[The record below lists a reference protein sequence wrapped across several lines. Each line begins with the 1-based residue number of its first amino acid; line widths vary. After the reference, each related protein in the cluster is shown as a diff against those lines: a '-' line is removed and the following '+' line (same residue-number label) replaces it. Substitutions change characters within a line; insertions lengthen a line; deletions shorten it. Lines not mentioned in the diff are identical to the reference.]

1 MGGKEMRNCK
11 ELKHEKNG
19 NVTEKIGKN
28 KGKTKKV
35 SKDESLLSFDLFLE
49 GKEHSAYKFMG
60 AHFITENRKRGVR
73 FTTWAPRAS
82 KIYVIGD
89 FNNWE
94 LKEEYSMEKIN
105 ERGIWSLFLP
115 KLEEG
120 IKYKFAV
127 VNECGNNT
135 VYKAD
140 PYAFKS
146 ELRPNTASVLTKIKS
161 FRWGDKRWLNKR
173 EKEGLD
179 NKPMNIYE
187 LHLGSWKRKDGEFMT
202 YEEISEILVE
212 YIKEMGYTHVEF
224 MPINEHPLDASWGY
238 QGVGYYS
245 VTSRYGDLNGLKNL
259 INKLH
264 KNNIGVLLDWVPSH
278 FCKDEHGLFMF
289 DGSPTYEYEAWWK
302 ANNEGWG
309 TCNFDLGRPEVKS
322 FLFSNAM
329 YWINEFH
336 VDGLRVDAVSNM
348 LYLDYGRE
356 YGEWEPNIY
365 GGNGNLEAIS
375 FLKEL
380 NTIIKKEGKGAITV
394 AEESTSWEGIT
405 KPVEEDGL
413 GFDYKW
419 NMGWMNDTLS
429 YIELDPIY
437 RKYHHNKMNFS
448 MMYNY
453 SEKFILPISHDEV
466 VHGKKSLINKMW
478 GDDWK
483 KYAGL
488 RLYASFMMGHP
499 GKKLMFMGCEFGQ
512 FVEWREWEELQWNV
526 IEEFDI
532 HRIRLYASFM
542 MGHPGKKLMFMGCEF
557 GQFVEWREWEEL
569 QWNVIEE
576 FDIHRKTKEYF
587 KALNKFYLENSSLWS
602 LDYEEEGFK
611 WIDADNLEES
621 VLSFIRIGKKKK
633 EKLIFIC
640 NFTPEVYY
648 DFKVG
653 VPELGEY
660 VEVFNSDS
668 LEFGGAGNIMG
679 DSILKATEESFKDFD
694 YSISVKVPPLGTLVL
709 KVK

>member
-1 MGGKEMRNCK
+1 MRNCK
-11 ELKHEKNG
+11 KLKHEKNG
-19 NVTEKIGKN
+19 NVTEKMGKN
-28 KGKTKKV
+28 KGKSKRV

-60 AHFITENRKRGVR
+60 AHFVTENRKRGVR
-73 FTTWAPRAS
+73 FTTWAPRSS

-94 LKEEYSMEKIN
+94 LKEEYSMKKIN

-120 IKYKFAV
+120 INYKFAV

-187 LHLGSWKRKDGEFMT
+187 LHLGSWKRKNGEFMT
-202 YEEISEILVE
+202 YEEISDILPE

-245 VTSRYGDLNGLKNL
+245 VTSRYGDLNGLKIL

-289 DGSPTYEYEAWWK
+289 DGSPTYEYGAWWK

-336 VDGLRVDAVSNM
+336 IDGLRVDAVSNM

-365 GGNGNLEAIS
+365 GGNGNLEAIA

-380 NTIIKKEGKGAITV
+380 NTIIKNDGKGAITV

-405 KPVEEDGL
+405 KPVKEGGL

-532 HRIRLYASFM
+532 HR
-542 MGHPGKKLMFMGCEF
+542 
-557 GQFVEWREWEEL
+557 
-569 QWNVIEE
+569 
-576 FDIHRKTKEYF
+576 KTKEYF
-587 KALNKFYLENSSLWS
+587 KALNHFYLGNSSLWS
-602 LDYEEEGFK
+602 LDYEEKGFK
-611 WIDADNLEES
+611 WIDADNSEQG
-621 VLSFIRIGKKKK
+621 VFSFMRIGKNKK

-653 VPELGEY
+653 VPKLGEY
-660 VEVFNSDS
+660 VEVFNSDA

-679 DSILKATEESFKDFD
+679 DNILKAKEESFKDFD

>member
-1 MGGKEMRNCK
+1 MRNCK

-28 KGKTKKV
+28 KGKSKKV

-60 AHFITENRKRGVR
+60 AHFVTENRKRGVR

-105 ERGIWSLFLP
+105 ERGIWSLFVP

-245 VTSRYGDLNGLKNL
+245 VTSRYGDLNGLKTL

-336 VDGLRVDAVSNM
+336 IDGLRVDAVSNM

-365 GGNGNLEAIS
+365 GGNGNLEAIA

-532 HRIRLYASFM
+532 HR
-542 MGHPGKKLMFMGCEF
+542 
-557 GQFVEWREWEEL
+557 
-569 QWNVIEE
+569 
-576 FDIHRKTKEYF
+576 KTKEYF
-587 KALNKFYLENSSLWS
+587 KALNHFYLENSSLWS
-602 LDYEEEGFK
+602 LDYEEEGFR
-611 WIDADNLEES
+611 WIDADNSEES
-621 VLSFIRIGKKKK
+621 VLSFIRIGKNKK

>member
-11 ELKHEKNG
+11 ELKYEKNG

-28 KGKTKKV
+28 KGKSKRV

-60 AHFITENRKRGVR
+60 AHFVTENRKRGVR

-94 LKEEYSMEKIN
+94 LKEEYSMKKIN

-202 YEEISEILVE
+202 YEEISEVLVE

-245 VTSRYGDLNGLKNL
+245 VTSRYGDLNGLKAL

-365 GGNGNLEAIS
+365 GGNGNLEAIA

-532 HRIRLYASFM
+532 HR
-542 MGHPGKKLMFMGCEF
+542 
-557 GQFVEWREWEEL
+557 
-569 QWNVIEE
+569 
-576 FDIHRKTKEYF
+576 KTKEYF
-587 KALNKFYLENSSLWS
+587 KALNHFYLENSSLWS

-611 WIDADNLEES
+611 WIDADNSEES
-621 VLSFIRIGKKKK
+621 VLSFIRIGKNKK

-660 VEVFNSDS
+660 VEVFNSDA
-668 LEFGGAGNIMG
+668 LEFGGAGNIME

>member
-28 KGKTKKV
+28 KGKSKKV

-94 LKEEYSMEKIN
+94 LKEEYSVKKIN

-127 VNECGNNT
+127 VNEWGNNT

-202 YEEISEILVE
+202 YEEISEVLVE

-245 VTSRYGDLNGLKNL
+245 VTSRYGDLNGLKTL

-365 GGNGNLEAIS
+365 GGNGNLEAIA

-532 HRIRLYASFM
+532 HR
-542 MGHPGKKLMFMGCEF
+542 
-557 GQFVEWREWEEL
+557 
-569 QWNVIEE
+569 
-576 FDIHRKTKEYF
+576 KTKEYF

-611 WIDADNLEES
+611 WIDADNSEES
-621 VLSFIRIGKKKK
+621 VLSFIRIGKNKK

-660 VEVFNSDS
+660 VEDFNSDA

>member
-1 MGGKEMRNCK
+1 MRNCK

-19 NVTEKIGKN
+19 NVTEKIGEN
-28 KGKTKKV
+28 KGKSKKV

-60 AHFITENRKRGVR
+60 AHFVTENRKRGVR

-94 LKEEYSMEKIN
+94 LKEEYSMKKIN

-202 YEEISEILVE
+202 YEEISEVLVE

-245 VTSRYGDLNGLKNL
+245 VTSRYGDLNGLKAL

-289 DGSPTYEYEAWWK
+289 DGSPTYEYGAWWK

-336 VDGLRVDAVSNM
+336 LDGLRVDAVSNM

-365 GGNGNLEAIS
+365 GGNGNLEAIA

-394 AEESTSWEGIT
+394 AEESTAWKGIT

-532 HRIRLYASFM
+532 HR
-542 MGHPGKKLMFMGCEF
+542 
-557 GQFVEWREWEEL
+557 
-569 QWNVIEE
+569 
-576 FDIHRKTKEYF
+576 KTKEYF

-611 WIDADNLEES
+611 WIDADNSEES
-621 VLSFIRIGKKKK
+621 VLSFIRIGKNKK

>member
-28 KGKTKKV
+28 KGKSKKV

-60 AHFITENRKRGVR
+60 AHFVTENRKRGVR
-73 FTTWAPRAS
+73 FTTWAPRSS

-202 YEEISEILVE
+202 YEEISELLVE

-245 VTSRYGDLNGLKNL
+245 VTSRYGDLNGLKAL

-336 VDGLRVDAVSNM
+336 IDGLRVDAVSNM

-365 GGNGNLEAIS
+365 GGNGNLEAIA

-532 HRIRLYASFM
+532 HR
-542 MGHPGKKLMFMGCEF
+542 
-557 GQFVEWREWEEL
+557 
-569 QWNVIEE
+569 
-576 FDIHRKTKEYF
+576 KTKEYF

-611 WIDADNLEES
+611 WIDADNSEES
-621 VLSFIRIGKKKK
+621 VLSFIRIGKNKK

-653 VPELGEY
+653 VPGLGKY

>member
-1 MGGKEMRNCK
+1 MEGKEMRNCK
-11 ELKHEKNG
+11 KLKHEKNG

-28 KGKTKKV
+28 KGKSKRV
-35 SKDESLLSFDLFLE
+35 SKDESLLSFNLFLE

-60 AHFITENRKRGVR
+60 AHFVTENRKRGVR
-73 FTTWAPRAS
+73 FTTWAPSSS

-120 IKYKFAV
+120 INYKFAV

-187 LHLGSWKRKDGEFMT
+187 LHLGSWKRKNGEFMT
-202 YEEISEILVE
+202 YEEISDILPE

-245 VTSRYGDLNGLKNL
+245 VTSRYGDLNGLKIL
-259 INKLH
+259 I
-264 KNNIGVLLDWVPSH
+264 NNIGVLLDWVPSH

-289 DGSPTYEYEAWWK
+289 DGSPTYEYGAWWK

-336 VDGLRVDAVSNM
+336 IDGLRVDAVSNM

-365 GGNGNLEAIS
+365 GGNGNLEAIA

-380 NTIIKKEGKGAITV
+380 NTIIKNEGKGAITV

-405 KPVEEDGL
+405 KSVKEGGL

-532 HRIRLYASFM
+532 HR
-542 MGHPGKKLMFMGCEF
+542 
-557 GQFVEWREWEEL
+557 
-569 QWNVIEE
+569 
-576 FDIHRKTKEYF
+576 KTKEYF
-587 KALNKFYLENSSLWS
+587 KALNHFYLDNSSLWS
-602 LDYEEEGFK
+602 LDYEEKGFK
-611 WIDADNLEES
+611 WIDADNSEQG
-621 VLSFIRIGKKKK
+621 VFSFMRIGKNKK

-653 VPELGEY
+653 VPKLGEY
-660 VEVFNSDS
+660 VEVFNSDA

-679 DSILKATEESFKDFD
+679 DSILKAKEESFKDFD

>member
-1 MGGKEMRNCK
+1 MRNCK
-11 ELKHEKNG
+11 KLKHEKNG
-19 NVTEKIGKN
+19 NVTEKMGKN
-28 KGKTKKV
+28 KGKSKRV

-60 AHFITENRKRGVR
+60 AHFVTENRKRGVR
-73 FTTWAPRAS
+73 FTTWAPSSS

-120 IKYKFAV
+120 INYKFAV

-135 VYKAD
+135 VYKDD

-187 LHLGSWKRKDGEFMT
+187 LHLGSWKRKNGEFMT
-202 YEEISEILVE
+202 YEEISHILPE
-212 YIKEMGYTHVEF
+212 YIKDMGYTHVEF

-245 VTSRYGDLNGLKNL
+245 VTSRYGDLNGLKIL

-289 DGSPTYEYEAWWK
+289 DGSPTYEYGAWWK

-336 VDGLRVDAVSNM
+336 IDGLRVDAVSNM

-365 GGNGNLEAIS
+365 GGNGNLEAIA

-380 NTIIKKEGKGAITV
+380 NTIVKNEGKGAITV

-405 KPVEEDGL
+405 KPVKEGGL

-532 HRIRLYASFM
+532 HR
-542 MGHPGKKLMFMGCEF
+542 
-557 GQFVEWREWEEL
+557 
-569 QWNVIEE
+569 
-576 FDIHRKTKEYF
+576 KTKEYF
-587 KALNKFYLENSSLWS
+587 KALNHFYLDNSSLWS
-602 LDYEEEGFK
+602 LDYEEKGFK
-611 WIDADNLEES
+611 WIDADNSEQG
-621 VLSFIRIGKKKK
+621 VFSFMRIGKNKK

-640 NFTPEVYY
+640 NFTSEVYY

-653 VPELGEY
+653 VPKLGEY
-660 VEVFNSDS
+660 VEVFNSDA

-679 DSILKATEESFKDFD
+679 DSILKAKEESFKDFD

>member
-1 MGGKEMRNCK
+1 MRNCK

-28 KGKTKKV
+28 KGKSKRV

-105 ERGIWSLFLP
+105 ERGIWSLFFP

-202 YEEISEILVE
+202 YEEISEVLVE

-245 VTSRYGDLNGLKNL
+245 VTSRYGDLNGLKAL

-365 GGNGNLEAIS
+365 GGNGNLEAIA

-405 KPVEEDGL
+405 KPVEEGGL

-499 GKKLMFMGCEFGQ
+499 GKK
-512 FVEWREWEELQWNV
+512 
-526 IEEFDI
+526 I
-532 HRIRLYASFM
+532 
-542 MGHPGKKLMFMGCEF
+542 MFMGCEF

-611 WIDADNLEES
+611 WIDADNSEES
-621 VLSFIRIGKKKK
+621 VLSFIRIGKNKK

>member
-28 KGKTKKV
+28 KGKSKRV

-73 FTTWAPRAS
+73 FTTWAPRTS

-94 LKEEYSMEKIN
+94 LKEEYSMKKIN

-202 YEEISEILVE
+202 YEEISEVLVE

-245 VTSRYGDLNGLKNL
+245 VTSRYGDLNGLKSL

-365 GGNGNLEAIS
+365 GGNGNLEAIA

-532 HRIRLYASFM
+532 HR
-542 MGHPGKKLMFMGCEF
+542 
-557 GQFVEWREWEEL
+557 
-569 QWNVIEE
+569 
-576 FDIHRKTKEYF
+576 KTKEYF

-611 WIDADNLEES
+611 WIDADNSEES
-621 VLSFIRIGKKKK
+621 VLSFIRIGKNKK

>member
-28 KGKTKKV
+28 KGKSKKV

-161 FRWGDKRWLNKR
+161 FRWGDKRWLNKI

-202 YEEISEILVE
+202 YEEISEVLVE

-245 VTSRYGDLNGLKNL
+245 VTSRYGDLNGLKAL

-365 GGNGNLEAIS
+365 GGNGNLEAIA

-532 HRIRLYASFM
+532 HR
-542 MGHPGKKLMFMGCEF
+542 
-557 GQFVEWREWEEL
+557 
-569 QWNVIEE
+569 
-576 FDIHRKTKEYF
+576 KTKEYF
-587 KALNKFYLENSSLWS
+587 KALNHFYLENSSLWS

-611 WIDADNLEES
+611 WIDADNSEES
-621 VLSFIRIGKKKK
+621 VLSFIRIGKNKK

>member
-19 NVTEKIGKN
+19 NVTEKIGEN
-28 KGKTKKV
+28 KGKSKKV
-35 SKDESLLSFDLFLE
+35 SKDENLLNFDLFLD
-49 GKEHSAYKFMG
+49 GKEHLAYKFMG
-60 AHFITENRKRGVR
+60 AHFVTENRKKGIR
-73 FTTWAPRAS
+73 FTTWAPRSS

-105 ERGIWSLFLP
+105 ERGIWSLFVP

-187 LHLGSWKRKDGEFMT
+187 IHLGSWKRKNGEFMT
-202 YEEISEILVE
+202 YEEISEILPE

-245 VTSRYGDLNGLKNL
+245 VTSRYGDLNGLKTL

-336 VDGLRVDAVSNM
+336 IDGLRVDAVSNM

-365 GGNGNLEAIS
+365 GGNGNLEAIA

-405 KPVEEDGL
+405 KPVEDDGL

-532 HRIRLYASFM
+532 HR
-542 MGHPGKKLMFMGCEF
+542 
-557 GQFVEWREWEEL
+557 
-569 QWNVIEE
+569 
-576 FDIHRKTKEYF
+576 KTQEYF
-587 KALNKFYLENSSLWS
+587 RVLNHFYLENNSLWS
-602 LDYEEEGFK
+602 LDYEEEGFR
-611 WIDADNLEES
+611 WIDADNSEQS
-621 VLSFIRIGKKKK
+621 VLSFIRIGKNKK

-660 VEVFNSDS
+660 IEVFNSDS
-668 LEFGGAGNIMG
+668 LEFGGAGNIIG

-709 KVK
+709 KLK

>member
-1 MGGKEMRNCK
+1 MRNCK

-28 KGKTKKV
+28 KGKSKKV

-60 AHFITENRKRGVR
+60 AHFITENRNRGVR

-94 LKEEYSMEKIN
+94 LKEEYSMKKIN

-202 YEEISEILVE
+202 YEEISEVLVE
-212 YIKEMGYTHVEF
+212 YVKEMGYTHVEF

-245 VTSRYGDLNGLKNL
+245 VTSRYGDLNGLKAL

-289 DGSPTYEYEAWWK
+289 DGSPTYEYGAWWK

-336 VDGLRVDAVSNM
+336 IDGLRVDAVSNM

-365 GGNGNLEAIS
+365 GGNGNLEAIA

-532 HRIRLYASFM
+532 H
-542 MGHPGKKLMFMGCEF
+542 KKT
-557 GQFVEWREWEEL
+557 Q
-569 QWNVIEE
+569 
-576 FDIHRKTKEYF
+576 EYF
-587 KALNKFYLENSSLWS
+587 KALNHFYLENSSLWS

-611 WIDADNLEES
+611 WIDADNSEES
-621 VLSFIRIGKKKK
+621 VLSFIRIGKNKK

>member
-19 NVTEKIGKN
+19 NVTEKVGKN
-28 KGKTKKV
+28 KGKSKKV

-94 LKEEYSMEKIN
+94 LKEEYSMKKIN

-127 VNECGNNT
+127 ANECGNNT

-202 YEEISEILVE
+202 YEEISEVLVE

-245 VTSRYGDLNGLKNL
+245 VTSRYGDLNGLKTL

-365 GGNGNLEAIS
+365 GGNGNLEAIA

-532 HRIRLYASFM
+532 HR
-542 MGHPGKKLMFMGCEF
+542 
-557 GQFVEWREWEEL
+557 
-569 QWNVIEE
+569 
-576 FDIHRKTKEYF
+576 KTKEYF

-611 WIDADNLEES
+611 WIDVDNSEES
-621 VLSFIRIGKKKK
+621 VLSFIRIGKNKK

-679 DSILKATEESFKDFD
+679 DSILKAKEKSFKDFD

>member
-19 NVTEKIGKN
+19 NVTEKVGKN
-28 KGKTKKV
+28 KGKSKKV

-94 LKEEYSMEKIN
+94 LKEEYSMKKIN

-202 YEEISEILVE
+202 YEEISEVLVE

-245 VTSRYGDLNGLKNL
+245 VTSRYGDLNGLKAL

-336 VDGLRVDAVSNM
+336 IDGLRVDAVSNM

-365 GGNGNLEAIS
+365 GGNGNLEAIA

-532 HRIRLYASFM
+532 HR
-542 MGHPGKKLMFMGCEF
+542 
-557 GQFVEWREWEEL
+557 
-569 QWNVIEE
+569 
-576 FDIHRKTKEYF
+576 KTKEYF
-587 KALNKFYLENSSLWS
+587 KALNHFYLENNSLWS
-602 LDYEEEGFK
+602 LDYEEEGFR
-611 WIDADNLEES
+611 WIDADNSEES
-621 VLSFIRIGKKKK
+621 VLSFIRIGKNKK

-653 VPELGEY
+653 VPGLGEY

>member
-1 MGGKEMRNCK
+1 M
-11 ELKHEKNG
+11 
-19 NVTEKIGKN
+19 GKN
-28 KGKTKKV
+28 KGKSKKV

-94 LKEEYSMEKIN
+94 LKEEYSMKKIN

-202 YEEISEILVE
+202 YEEISEVLVE
-212 YIKEMGYTHVEF
+212 YVKEMGYTHVEF

-245 VTSRYGDLNGLKNL
+245 VTSRYGDLNGLKAL

-289 DGSPTYEYEAWWK
+289 DGSPTYEYGAWWK

-336 VDGLRVDAVSNM
+336 IDGLRVDAVSNM

-356 YGEWEPNIY
+356 YGEWESNIY
-365 GGNGNLEAIS
+365 GGNGNLEAIA

-405 KPVEEDGL
+405 KSVEEGGL

-532 HRIRLYASFM
+532 HR
-542 MGHPGKKLMFMGCEF
+542 
-557 GQFVEWREWEEL
+557 
-569 QWNVIEE
+569 
-576 FDIHRKTKEYF
+576 KTKEYF

-611 WIDADNLEES
+611 WIDADNSEES
-621 VLSFIRIGKKKK
+621 VLSFIRIGKNKK

-668 LEFGGAGNIMG
+668 LEFGGAGNIME

>member
-1 MGGKEMRNCK
+1 MRNYK

-19 NVTEKIGKN
+19 NVTEKIGEN
-28 KGKTKKV
+28 KGKSKKM

-73 FTTWAPRAS
+73 FTTWSPRAS
-82 KIYVIGD
+82 KIYIIGD

-94 LKEEYSMEKIN
+94 LKEEYSMKKIN
-105 ERGIWSLFLP
+105 ERGIWSLFIP

-127 VNECGNNT
+127 ENECGNNT
-135 VYKAD
+135 VYKSD

-202 YEEISEILVE
+202 YEEISEVLVE

-224 MPINEHPLDASWGY
+224 MPVNEHPLDASWGY

-245 VTSRYGDLNGLKNL
+245 VTSRCGDLNGLKTL

-356 YGEWEPNIY
+356 YEEWEPNIY
-365 GGNGNLEAIS
+365 GENGNLEAIA

-405 KPVEEDGL
+405 KSVEEGGL

-512 FVEWREWEELQWNV
+512 FVEWREWEELQW
-526 IEEFDI
+526 
-532 HRIRLYASFM
+532 S
-542 MGHPGKKLMFMGCEF
+542 
-557 GQFVEWREWEEL
+557 
-569 QWNVIEE
+569 VIEE

-611 WIDADNLEES
+611 WMDADNSEES
-621 VLSFIRIGKKKK
+621 VLSFIRIGKNKK

-668 LEFGGAGNIMG
+668 LEFGGVGNIMG

>member
-1 MGGKEMRNCK
+1 MRNCK

-19 NVTEKIGKN
+19 NVTEKIGEN
-28 KGKTKKV
+28 KGKSKKV

-60 AHFITENRKRGVR
+60 AHFVTENRKRGVR

-94 LKEEYSMEKIN
+94 LKEEYSMKKIN

-127 VNECGNNT
+127 ANECGNNT

-187 LHLGSWKRKDGEFMT
+187 LHLGSWKRKNGEFMT
-202 YEEISEILVE
+202 YEEISELLVE
-212 YIKEMGYTHVEF
+212 YIKEMGFTHVEF

-245 VTSRYGDLNGLKNL
+245 VTSRYGDLNGLKAL

-289 DGSPTYEYEAWWK
+289 DGSPTYEYGAWWK

-336 VDGLRVDAVSNM
+336 LDGLRVDAVSNM

-365 GGNGNLEAIS
+365 GGNGNLEAIA

-394 AEESTSWEGIT
+394 AEESTAWKGIT

-532 HRIRLYASFM
+532 HR
-542 MGHPGKKLMFMGCEF
+542 
-557 GQFVEWREWEEL
+557 
-569 QWNVIEE
+569 
-576 FDIHRKTKEYF
+576 KTKEYF

-602 LDYEEEGFK
+602 LDYEEEGFR
-611 WIDADNLEES
+611 WIDADNSEES
-621 VLSFIRIGKKKK
+621 VLSFIRIGKNKK

>member
-28 KGKTKKV
+28 KGKSKKV
-35 SKDESLLSFDLFLE
+35 FKDESLLSFDLFLE

-127 VNECGNNT
+127 ANECGNNT

-202 YEEISEILVE
+202 YEEISEVLVE

-245 VTSRYGDLNGLKNL
+245 VTSRYGDLNGLKTL

-336 VDGLRVDAVSNM
+336 IDGLRVDAVSNM

-365 GGNGNLEAIS
+365 GRNGNLEAIA

-532 HRIRLYASFM
+532 HR
-542 MGHPGKKLMFMGCEF
+542 
-557 GQFVEWREWEEL
+557 
-569 QWNVIEE
+569 
-576 FDIHRKTKEYF
+576 KTKEYF
-587 KALNKFYLENSSLWS
+587 KALNHFYLENSSLWS

-611 WIDADNLEES
+611 WIDADNSEES
-621 VLSFIRIGKKKK
+621 VLSFIRIGKNKK

>member
-1 MGGKEMRNCK
+1 MRNCK

-28 KGKTKKV
+28 KGKSKRV

-105 ERGIWSLFLP
+105 ERGIWSLFFP

-202 YEEISEILVE
+202 YEEISEVLVE

-245 VTSRYGDLNGLKNL
+245 VTSRYGDLNGLKAL

-365 GGNGNLEAIS
+365 GGNGNLEAIA

-405 KPVEEDGL
+405 KPVEEGGL

-532 HRIRLYASFM
+532 HR
-542 MGHPGKKLMFMGCEF
+542 
-557 GQFVEWREWEEL
+557 
-569 QWNVIEE
+569 
-576 FDIHRKTKEYF
+576 KTKEYF
-587 KALNKFYLENSSLWS
+587 KALNHFYLENSSLWS

-611 WIDADNLEES
+611 WIDADNSEES
-621 VLSFIRIGKKKK
+621 VLSFIRIGKNKK

-679 DSILKATEESFKDFD
+679 DSLLKATEESFKDFD

>member
-1 MGGKEMRNCK
+1 MRNCK

-28 KGKTKKV
+28 KGKSKKV

-105 ERGIWSLFLP
+105 ERGVWSLFLP

-202 YEEISEILVE
+202 YEEISEVLVE

-245 VTSRYGDLNGLKNL
+245 VTSRYGDLNGLKAL

-336 VDGLRVDAVSNM
+336 IDGLRVDAVSNM

-365 GGNGNLEAIS
+365 GGNGNLEAIA

-532 HRIRLYASFM
+532 H
-542 MGHPGKKLMFMGCEF
+542 KKT
-557 GQFVEWREWEEL
+557 Q
-569 QWNVIEE
+569 
-576 FDIHRKTKEYF
+576 EYF
-587 KALNKFYLENSSLWS
+587 KALNHFYLENSSLWS

-611 WIDADNLEES
+611 WIDADNSEES
-621 VLSFIRIGKKKK
+621 VLSFIRIGKNKK

>member
-1 MGGKEMRNCK
+1 MRNCK

-28 KGKTKKV
+28 KGKSKKV

-60 AHFITENRKRGVR
+60 AHFVTENRKRGVR
-73 FTTWAPRAS
+73 FTTWAPRSS

-105 ERGIWSLFLP
+105 ERGIWSLFVP

-187 LHLGSWKRKDGEFMT
+187 IHLGSWKRRNGEFMT
-202 YEEISEILVE
+202 YEEISEILPE

-245 VTSRYGDLNGLKNL
+245 VTSRYGDLNGLKTL

-336 VDGLRVDAVSNM
+336 IDGLRVDAVSNM

-356 YGEWEPNIY
+356 YGEWETNIY
-365 GGNGNLEAIS
+365 GGNGNLEAIA

-532 HRIRLYASFM
+532 HR
-542 MGHPGKKLMFMGCEF
+542 
-557 GQFVEWREWEEL
+557 
-569 QWNVIEE
+569 
-576 FDIHRKTKEYF
+576 KTQEYF
-587 KALNKFYLENSSLWS
+587 RVLNHFYLENNSLWS
-602 LDYEEEGFK
+602 LDYEEEGFR
-611 WIDADNLEES
+611 WIDADNSEQS
-621 VLSFIRIGKKKK
+621 VLSFIRIGKNKK

-679 DSILKATEESFKDFD
+679 DNILEATEESFKDFD
-694 YSISVKVPPLGTLVL
+694 YSINVKVPPLGTLVL
-709 KVK
+709 KLK

>member
-1 MGGKEMRNCK
+1 MRNCK

-28 KGKTKKV
+28 KGKSKKV
-35 SKDESLLSFDLFLE
+35 SKDENLLNFDLFLD
-49 GKEHSAYKFMG
+49 GKEHLAYKFMG
-60 AHFITENRKRGVR
+60 AHFVTENRKKGIR

-94 LKEEYSMEKIN
+94 LKEEASMEKIN
-105 ERGIWSLFLP
+105 ERGIWSLFIP

-173 EKEGLD
+173 EKDGLD

-202 YEEISEILVE
+202 YEEISEILPE

-245 VTSRYGDLNGLKNL
+245 VTSRYGDLNGLKTL

-336 VDGLRVDAVSNM
+336 IDGLRVDAVSNM

-356 YGEWEPNIY
+356 YGEWETNIY
-365 GGNGNLEAIS
+365 GGNGNLEAIA

-512 FVEWREWEELQWNV
+512 FIEWREWEELQWNV
-526 IEEFDI
+526 IE
-532 HRIRLYASFM
+532 
-542 MGHPGKKLMFMGCEF
+542 K
-557 GQFVEWREWEEL
+557 
-569 QWNVIEE
+569 
-576 FDIHRKTKEYF
+576 FDIHRKTQEYF
-587 KALNKFYLENSSLWS
+587 RVLNHFYLENNSLWS
-602 LDYEEEGFK
+602 LDYEEEGFR
-611 WIDADNLEES
+611 WIDADNSEQS
-621 VLSFIRIGKKKK
+621 VLSFIRIGKNKK

-679 DSILKATEESFKDFD
+679 DNILEATEESFKDFD
-694 YSISVKVPPLGTLVL
+694 YSINVKVPPLGTLVL
-709 KVK
+709 KLK

>member
-19 NVTEKIGKN
+19 NVTEKMGKN
-28 KGKTKKV
+28 KGKSKKV

-60 AHFITENRKRGVR
+60 AHFVTENRKRGVR

-94 LKEEYSMEKIN
+94 LKEEYSMKKIN

-202 YEEISEILVE
+202 YEEISELLVE

-245 VTSRYGDLNGLKNL
+245 VTSRYGDLNGLKAL

-336 VDGLRVDAVSNM
+336 IDGLRVDAVSNM

-365 GGNGNLEAIS
+365 GGNGNLEAIA

-532 HRIRLYASFM
+532 HR
-542 MGHPGKKLMFMGCEF
+542 
-557 GQFVEWREWEEL
+557 
-569 QWNVIEE
+569 
-576 FDIHRKTKEYF
+576 KTKEYF
-587 KALNKFYLENSSLWS
+587 KALNHFYLENSSLWS

-611 WIDADNLEES
+611 WIDADNSEES
-621 VLSFIRIGKKKK
+621 VLSFIRIGKNKK

-653 VPELGEY
+653 VPGLGEY

>member
-19 NVTEKIGKN
+19 NVTEKVGKN
-28 KGKTKKV
+28 KGKSKKV

-105 ERGIWSLFLP
+105 ERGIWSLFVP

-245 VTSRYGDLNGLKNL
+245 VTSRYGDLNGLKTL

-336 VDGLRVDAVSNM
+336 IDGLRVDAVSNM

-365 GGNGNLEAIS
+365 GGNGNLESIA

-532 HRIRLYASFM
+532 HR
-542 MGHPGKKLMFMGCEF
+542 
-557 GQFVEWREWEEL
+557 
-569 QWNVIEE
+569 
-576 FDIHRKTKEYF
+576 KTKEYF
-587 KALNKFYLENSSLWS
+587 KALNHFYLENNSLWS
-602 LDYEEEGFK
+602 LDYEEEGFR
-611 WIDADNLEES
+611 WIDADNSEES
-621 VLSFIRIGKKKK
+621 VLSFIRIGKNKK

-653 VPELGEY
+653 VPGLGEY

>member
-1 MGGKEMRNCK
+1 MRNCK
-11 ELKHEKNG
+11 KLKHEKNG
-19 NVTEKIGKN
+19 NVTEKMGKN
-28 KGKTKKV
+28 KGKSKRV

-60 AHFITENRKRGVR
+60 AHFVTENRKRGVR
-73 FTTWAPRAS
+73 FTTWAPSSS

-120 IKYKFAV
+120 INYKFAV

-187 LHLGSWKRKDGEFMT
+187 LHLGSWKRKNGEFMT
-202 YEEISEILVE
+202 YEEISHILPE
-212 YIKEMGYTHVEF
+212 YIKDMGYTHVEF

-245 VTSRYGDLNGLKNL
+245 VTSRYGDLNGLKIL

-289 DGSPTYEYEAWWK
+289 DGSPTYEYGAWWK

-336 VDGLRVDAVSNM
+336 IDGLRVDAVSNM

-365 GGNGNLEAIS
+365 GGNGNLEAIA

-380 NTIIKKEGKGAITV
+380 NTIIKNEGKGAITV

-405 KPVEEDGL
+405 KPVKEGGL

-532 HRIRLYASFM
+532 HR
-542 MGHPGKKLMFMGCEF
+542 
-557 GQFVEWREWEEL
+557 
-569 QWNVIEE
+569 
-576 FDIHRKTKEYF
+576 KTKEYF
-587 KALNKFYLENSSLWS
+587 KALNHFYLDNSSLWS
-602 LDYEEEGFK
+602 LDYEEKGFK
-611 WIDADNLEES
+611 WIDADNSEQG
-621 VLSFIRIGKKKK
+621 VFSFMRIGKNKK

-653 VPELGEY
+653 VPKLGEY
-660 VEVFNSDS
+660 VEVFNSDA

-679 DSILKATEESFKDFD
+679 DSILKAKEESFKDFD

>member
-28 KGKTKKV
+28 KGKSKKV

-60 AHFITENRKRGVR
+60 AHFVTENRKRGVR
-73 FTTWAPRAS
+73 FTTWAPRSS

-146 ELRPNTASVLTKIKS
+146 ELRPNTASVLTKIKR

-202 YEEISEILVE
+202 YEEISELLVE

-245 VTSRYGDLNGLKNL
+245 VTSRYGDLNGLKAL

-336 VDGLRVDAVSNM
+336 IDGLRVDAVSNM

-365 GGNGNLEAIS
+365 GGNGNLEAIA

-532 HRIRLYASFM
+532 HR
-542 MGHPGKKLMFMGCEF
+542 
-557 GQFVEWREWEEL
+557 
-569 QWNVIEE
+569 
-576 FDIHRKTKEYF
+576 KTKEYF

-611 WIDADNLEES
+611 WIDADNSEES
-621 VLSFIRIGKKKK
+621 VLSFIRIGKNKK

-653 VPELGEY
+653 VPGLGEY

>member
-1 MGGKEMRNCK
+1 MRNCK

-28 KGKTKKV
+28 KGKSKKV

-202 YEEISEILVE
+202 YEEISEVLVE

-245 VTSRYGDLNGLKNL
+245 VTSRYGDLNGLKAL

-289 DGSPTYEYEAWWK
+289 DGSPTYEYGAWWK

-336 VDGLRVDAVSNM
+336 IDGLRVDAVSNM

-365 GGNGNLEAIS
+365 GGNGNLEAIA

-532 HRIRLYASFM
+532 H
-542 MGHPGKKLMFMGCEF
+542 KKT
-557 GQFVEWREWEEL
+557 Q
-569 QWNVIEE
+569 
-576 FDIHRKTKEYF
+576 EYF
-587 KALNKFYLENSSLWS
+587 KALNHFYLENSSLWS

-611 WIDADNLEES
+611 WIDADNSEES
-621 VLSFIRIGKKKK
+621 VLSFIRIGKNKK

>member
-28 KGKTKKV
+28 KGKSKKV

-60 AHFITENRKRGVR
+60 AHFVTENRKRGVR
-73 FTTWAPRAS
+73 FTTWAPRSS

-202 YEEISEILVE
+202 YEEISELLVE

-245 VTSRYGDLNGLKNL
+245 VTSRYGDLNGLKAL

-336 VDGLRVDAVSNM
+336 IDGLRVDAVSNM

-365 GGNGNLEAIS
+365 GGNGNLEAIA

-532 HRIRLYASFM
+532 HR
-542 MGHPGKKLMFMGCEF
+542 
-557 GQFVEWREWEEL
+557 
-569 QWNVIEE
+569 
-576 FDIHRKTKEYF
+576 KTKEYF

-611 WIDADNLEES
+611 WIDADNSEES
-621 VLSFIRIGKKKK
+621 VLSFIRIGKNKKK
-633 EKLIFIC
+633 KLIFIC

>member
-19 NVTEKIGKN
+19 NVTEKVGKN
-28 KGKTKKV
+28 KGKSKKV

-94 LKEEYSMEKIN
+94 LKEEYSMKKIN

-202 YEEISEILVE
+202 YEEISEVLVE

-238 QGVGYYS
+238 QGVWYYS
-245 VTSRYGDLNGLKNL
+245 VTSRYGDLNGLKAL

-336 VDGLRVDAVSNM
+336 IDGLRVDAVSNM

-365 GGNGNLEAIS
+365 GGNGNLEAIA

-532 HRIRLYASFM
+532 HR
-542 MGHPGKKLMFMGCEF
+542 
-557 GQFVEWREWEEL
+557 
-569 QWNVIEE
+569 
-576 FDIHRKTKEYF
+576 KTKEYF
-587 KALNKFYLENSSLWS
+587 KALNHFYLENSSLWS

-611 WIDADNLEES
+611 WIDADNSEES
-621 VLSFIRIGKKKK
+621 VLSFIRIGKNKK

-653 VPELGEY
+653 VPGLGEY

>member
-28 KGKTKKV
+28 KGKSKRV

-89 FNNWE
+89 FNNWD
-94 LKEEYSMEKIN
+94 LKEEYSMKKIN

-202 YEEISEILVE
+202 YEEISEVLVE
-212 YIKEMGYTHVEF
+212 YVKEMGYTHVEF

-245 VTSRYGDLNGLKNL
+245 VTSRYGDLNGLKAL

-289 DGSPTYEYEAWWK
+289 DGSPTYEYGAWWK

-336 VDGLRVDAVSNM
+336 IDGLRVDAVSNM

-365 GGNGNLEAIS
+365 GGNGNLEAIA

-532 HRIRLYASFM
+532 H
-542 MGHPGKKLMFMGCEF
+542 KKT
-557 GQFVEWREWEEL
+557 Q
-569 QWNVIEE
+569 
-576 FDIHRKTKEYF
+576 EYF
-587 KALNKFYLENSSLWS
+587 KALNHFYLENSSLWS

-611 WIDADNLEES
+611 WIDADNSEES
-621 VLSFIRIGKKKK
+621 VLSFIRIGKNKK

>member
-1 MGGKEMRNCK
+1 MRNCK

-28 KGKTKKV
+28 KGKSKKV
-35 SKDESLLSFDLFLE
+35 SKDENLLSFDLFLD

-202 YEEISEILVE
+202 YEEISEVLVE

-245 VTSRYGDLNGLKNL
+245 VTSRYGDLNGLKAL

-365 GGNGNLEAIS
+365 GGNGNLEAIA

-405 KPVEEDGL
+405 KPVEEGGL

-532 HRIRLYASFM
+532 HR
-542 MGHPGKKLMFMGCEF
+542 
-557 GQFVEWREWEEL
+557 
-569 QWNVIEE
+569 
-576 FDIHRKTKEYF
+576 KTKAYF
-587 KALNKFYLENSSLWS
+587 KALNHFYLENSSLWS
-602 LDYEEEGFK
+602 LDYEEEGFR
-611 WIDADNLEES
+611 WIDADNSEES
-621 VLSFIRIGKKKK
+621 VLSFIRIGKNKK

>member
-1 MGGKEMRNCK
+1 MRNCK
-11 ELKHEKNG
+11 KLKHEKNG
-19 NVTEKIGKN
+19 NVTEKMGKN
-28 KGKTKKV
+28 KGKSKRV

-60 AHFITENRKRGVR
+60 AHFVTENRKRGVR
-73 FTTWAPRAS
+73 FTTWAPSSS

-105 ERGIWSLFLP
+105 ERGIWSLFVP

-120 IKYKFAV
+120 INYKFAV

-187 LHLGSWKRKDGEFMT
+187 LHLGSWKRKNGEFMT
-202 YEEISEILVE
+202 YEEISHILPE

-245 VTSRYGDLNGLKNL
+245 VTSRYGDLNGLKIL

-289 DGSPTYEYEAWWK
+289 DGSPTYEYGAWWK

-336 VDGLRVDAVSNM
+336 IDGLRVDAVSNM

-365 GGNGNLEAIS
+365 GGNGNLEAIA

-380 NTIIKKEGKGAITV
+380 NTIIKNEGKGAITV

-405 KPVEEDGL
+405 KSVKEGGL

-532 HRIRLYASFM
+532 HR
-542 MGHPGKKLMFMGCEF
+542 
-557 GQFVEWREWEEL
+557 
-569 QWNVIEE
+569 
-576 FDIHRKTKEYF
+576 KTKEYF
-587 KALNKFYLENSSLWS
+587 KVLNHFYLDNSSLWS
-602 LDYEEEGFK
+602 LDYEEKGFK
-611 WIDADNLEES
+611 WIDADNSEQG
-621 VLSFIRIGKKKK
+621 VFSFMRIGKNKK

-653 VPELGEY
+653 VPKLGEY
-660 VEVFNSDS
+660 VEVFNSDA

-679 DSILKATEESFKDFD
+679 DSILKAREERFKDFD
-694 YSISVKVPPLGTLVL
+694 YSVSIKVPPLGTLVL

>member
-19 NVTEKIGKN
+19 NVTEKVGKN
-28 KGKTKKV
+28 KGKSKKV

-94 LKEEYSMEKIN
+94 LKEEYSMKKIN

-120 IKYKFAV
+120 IKYKFVV
-127 VNECGNNT
+127 VNECRNNT

-202 YEEISEILVE
+202 YEEISEVLVE

-245 VTSRYGDLNGLKNL
+245 VTSRYGDLNGLKAL

-336 VDGLRVDAVSNM
+336 IDGLRVDAVSNM

-365 GGNGNLEAIS
+365 GGNGNLEAIA

-532 HRIRLYASFM
+532 HR
-542 MGHPGKKLMFMGCEF
+542 
-557 GQFVEWREWEEL
+557 
-569 QWNVIEE
+569 
-576 FDIHRKTKEYF
+576 KTKEYF
-587 KALNKFYLENSSLWS
+587 KALNHFYLENSSLWS

-611 WIDADNLEES
+611 WIDADNSEES
-621 VLSFIRIGKKKK
+621 VLSFIRIGKNKK

-653 VPELGEY
+653 VPGLGEY

>member
-1 MGGKEMRNCK
+1 MRNCK

-19 NVTEKIGKN
+19 NVTEKMGKN
-28 KGKTKKV
+28 KGKSKKV

-60 AHFITENRKRGVR
+60 AHFVTENRKRGVR

-94 LKEEYSMEKIN
+94 LKEEYSMKKIN

-179 NKPMNIYE
+179 NKTMNIYE

-202 YEEISEILVE
+202 YEEISEVLVE

-245 VTSRYGDLNGLKNL
+245 VTSRYGDLNGLKAL

-365 GGNGNLEAIS
+365 GGNGNLEAIA

-532 HRIRLYASFM
+532 H
-542 MGHPGKKLMFMGCEF
+542 KKT
-557 GQFVEWREWEEL
+557 Q
-569 QWNVIEE
+569 
-576 FDIHRKTKEYF
+576 EYF
-587 KALNKFYLENSSLWS
+587 KALNHFYLENSSLWS

-611 WIDADNLEES
+611 WIDADNSEES
-621 VLSFIRIGKKKK
+621 VLSFIRIGKNKK

>member
-1 MGGKEMRNCK
+1 MRNCK

-28 KGKTKKV
+28 KGKSKKV

-94 LKEEYSMEKIN
+94 LKEEYSMKKIN

-202 YEEISEILVE
+202 YEEISEVLVE
-212 YIKEMGYTHVEF
+212 YVKEMGYTHVEF
-224 MPINEHPLDASWGY
+224 MPINEHHLDASWGY

-245 VTSRYGDLNGLKNL
+245 VTSRYGDLNGLKAL

-289 DGSPTYEYEAWWK
+289 DGSPTYEYGAWWK

-336 VDGLRVDAVSNM
+336 IDGLRVDAVSNM

-365 GGNGNLEAIS
+365 GGNGNLEAIA

-532 HRIRLYASFM
+532 HR
-542 MGHPGKKLMFMGCEF
+542 
-557 GQFVEWREWEEL
+557 
-569 QWNVIEE
+569 
-576 FDIHRKTKEYF
+576 KTKEYF
-587 KALNKFYLENSSLWS
+587 KALNHFYLENSSLWS

-611 WIDADNLEES
+611 WIDADNSEES
-621 VLSFIRIGKKKK
+621 VLSFIRIGKNKKK
-633 EKLIFIC
+633 KLIFIC

>member
-1 MGGKEMRNCK
+1 MRNCK

-28 KGKTKKV
+28 KGKSKKV

-94 LKEEYSMEKIN
+94 LKEEYSMKKIN

-202 YEEISEILVE
+202 YEEISEVLVE
-212 YIKEMGYTHVEF
+212 YVKEMGYTHVEF

-245 VTSRYGDLNGLKNL
+245 VTSRYGDLNGLKAL

-289 DGSPTYEYEAWWK
+289 DGSPTYEYGAWWK

-336 VDGLRVDAVSNM
+336 IDGLRVDAVSNM

-365 GGNGNLEAIS
+365 GGNGNLEAIA

-483 KYAGL
+483 KYAAL

-532 HRIRLYASFM
+532 H
-542 MGHPGKKLMFMGCEF
+542 KKT
-557 GQFVEWREWEEL
+557 Q
-569 QWNVIEE
+569 
-576 FDIHRKTKEYF
+576 EYF
-587 KALNKFYLENSSLWS
+587 KALNHFYLENSSLWS

-611 WIDADNLEES
+611 WIDADNSEES
-621 VLSFIRIGKKKK
+621 VLSFIRIGKNKK

>member
-28 KGKTKKV
+28 KGKSKKV

-94 LKEEYSMEKIN
+94 LKEEYSMKKIN

-202 YEEISEILVE
+202 YEEISEVLVE

-245 VTSRYGDLNGLKNL
+245 VTSRYGDLNGLKAL

-365 GGNGNLEAIS
+365 GGNGNLEAIA

-532 HRIRLYASFM
+532 HR
-542 MGHPGKKLMFMGCEF
+542 
-557 GQFVEWREWEEL
+557 
-569 QWNVIEE
+569 
-576 FDIHRKTKEYF
+576 KTKEYF
-587 KALNKFYLENSSLWS
+587 KALNHFYLENSSLWS

-611 WIDADNLEES
+611 WIDADNSEES
-621 VLSFIRIGKKKK
+621 VLSFIRIGKNKK

>member
-28 KGKTKKV
+28 KGKSKKV

-532 HRIRLYASFM
+532 HR
-542 MGHPGKKLMFMGCEF
+542 
-557 GQFVEWREWEEL
+557 
-569 QWNVIEE
+569 
-576 FDIHRKTKEYF
+576 KTKEYF
-587 KALNKFYLENSSLWS
+587 KALNKFYLENSSLWY

>member
-28 KGKTKKV
+28 KGKSKKV
-35 SKDESLLSFDLFLE
+35 SKDESLLSFDLFLD

-94 LKEEYSMEKIN
+94 LKEEYSMKKIN

-202 YEEISEILVE
+202 YEEISEVLVE

-245 VTSRYGDLNGLKNL
+245 VTSRYGDLNGLKAL

-365 GGNGNLEAIS
+365 GGNGNLEAIA

-532 HRIRLYASFM
+532 HR
-542 MGHPGKKLMFMGCEF
+542 
-557 GQFVEWREWEEL
+557 
-569 QWNVIEE
+569 
-576 FDIHRKTKEYF
+576 KTKEYF
-587 KALNKFYLENSSLWS
+587 KALNHFYLENSSLWS
-602 LDYEEEGFK
+602 LDYEEEGFR
-611 WIDADNLEES
+611 WIDADNSEES
-621 VLSFIRIGKKKK
+621 VLSFIRIGKNKK

-709 KVK
+709 KLK